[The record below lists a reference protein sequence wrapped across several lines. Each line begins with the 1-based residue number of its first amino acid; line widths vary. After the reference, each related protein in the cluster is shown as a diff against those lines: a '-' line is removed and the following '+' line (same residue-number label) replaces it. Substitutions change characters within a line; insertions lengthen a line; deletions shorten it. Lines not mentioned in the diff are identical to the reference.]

1 MRNTNTGLPFPW
13 RVRIVLGMLGA
24 LALILV
30 GQLINLQVVHQN
42 FLNTQGD
49 ARALRKEVIP
59 AHRGMIVDRN
69 GEPLA
74 ISAPVETLWAEPQ
87 ILSEYPDRWA
97 DLATAL
103 ETPADVLAQR
113 IKLNATKEFMYLR
126 RQMTPNDAAKVVA
139 LGIPGVYSRK
149 EYRRFYPAA
158 EVTSHVVGFT
168 DVDGKGQEGL
178 ELAYDSWL
186 EGVPGLKDVLR
197 DRLGRNIKDLKLVK
211 QARPGKD
218 LVLSIDLRLQYLAYQ
233 ALKGV
238 VAENGAKAGTMV
250 VLDAKTG
257 EVLAMVNQPAY
268 NPNNRVDVSSSS
280 LRNRAITDMY
290 EPGSTMK
297 ALTVSSGLMNHVIT
311 PDTKI
316 DTTPGRL
323 RITYKTIS
331 DHRNYGVLDITGII
345 TKSSNVGASKISM
358 MLPEG
363 ALWQT
368 FHSFG
373 LGQNPQT
380 GFPGEQPG
388 ELPFYKPTQVLQL
401 ATMSYGYGLTVT
413 PLQLARAYVPFAN
426 GGKLFPV
433 SMVKRASP
441 VEPTQVVTP
450 EVAHDVLK
458 MLETVT
464 ESGGTATRAQ
474 VPGYHLAGKTG
485 TVHKVG
491 PNGYEANNYFSVFAG
506 IAPASDPRLVA
517 AIIIDDPS
525 SGEYFGGAVA
535 APVFGRFIAGAMR
548 LLNIPPDDLEG
559 LIKLQGK
566 KS

>member
-297 ALTVSSGLMNHVIT
+297 ALTVSSALMNHVIT

-433 SMVKRASP
+433 SMVKRANP

-491 PNGYEANNYFSVFAG
+491 PNGYEANNYFSVFTG

>member
-24 LALILV
+24 LALILL

-297 ALTVSSGLMNHVIT
+297 ALTVSSALMNHVIT

-433 SMVKRASP
+433 SMVKRANP

-491 PNGYEANNYFSVFAG
+491 PNGYEANNYFSVFTG

>member
-297 ALTVSSGLMNHVIT
+297 ALTVSSALMNHVIT

-433 SMVKRASP
+433 SMVKRANP

-491 PNGYEANNYFSVFAG
+491 PNGYEANNYFSVFTG

-525 SGEYFGGAVA
+525 SGEYFGGGCGGTHVRSVYCWRYAS
-535 APVFGRFIAGAMR
+535 PEYSPG
-548 LLNIPPDDLEG
+548 
-559 LIKLQGK
+559 
-566 KS
+566 